1 MLGMGREQRLNRV
14 ADHIQRELSDLIRRE
29 LRDPRVRFVT
39 LSGVELS
46 PDRSHATVFFTCMEA
61 GDVVEAS
68 EGLNSAAGFLRS
80 GLAKRITTFT
90 TPDLRFR
97 YDESVVRGAYL
108 SKLIDQVNSKS

>member
-1 MLGMGREQRLNRV
+1 MGREQRLNRV

-46 PDRSHATVFFTCMEA
+46 PDRSHAIIFFTCMA
-61 GDVVEAS
+61 DGDVAEAS

-97 YDESVVRGAYL
+97 YDESVARGAYL
-108 SKLIDQVNSKS
+108 SKLIDQVSAKS